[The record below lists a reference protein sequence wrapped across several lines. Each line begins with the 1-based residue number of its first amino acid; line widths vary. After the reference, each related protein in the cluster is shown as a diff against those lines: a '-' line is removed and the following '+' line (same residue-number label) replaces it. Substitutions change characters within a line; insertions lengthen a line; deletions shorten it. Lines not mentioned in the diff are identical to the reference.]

1 MKVKKE
7 IQIGYISDIINT
19 YPTKYEEGFTNIE
32 IQELLTEYNINYDLF
47 YENLSVN
54 KTIIIDEEFIT
65 YGSDIKRIL
74 YRILDKRDMYSW
86 QFI

>member
-1 MKVKKE
+1 MTVKKE

>member
-7 IQIGYISDIINT
+7 IQIGYISDIIDT

>member
-7 IQIGYISDIINT
+7 IQIGHIDNIINT
-19 YPTKYEEGFTNIE
+19 YPTKYDEGFTNIE
-32 IQELLTEYNINYDLF
+32 IQDLLTEYNINYDLF

-54 KTIIIDEEFIT
+54 KTTIIDEEFIT
-65 YGSDIKRIL
+65 YDSDIKRIL
-74 YRILDKRDMYSW
+74 YKILDKRDMYSW